1 MMKFFLAS
9 VQGSKVFLKQ
19 CLHSQISFF
28 FSIWILG
35 YKLCKI
41 VFSYFI
47 TFIFETLLMFL
58 CVFIYSTHYYVA
70 ICVVYHA
77 LLDGELLEESGVF
90 YRK

>member
-1 MMKFFLAS
+1 MLKFFLAS
-9 VQGSKVFLKQ
+9 FKVVKSETMCF
-19 CLHSQISFF
+19 HSQISFF

-47 TFIFETLLMFL
+47 TFIFKTLLMFL

-70 ICVVYHA
+70 ICIVYHA
-77 LLDGELLEESGVF
+77 L
-90 YRK
+90 